1 MEEEG
6 AVPPIGRMLSAF
18 SPKNTPVD
26 LGIVYLWT
34 ILAALSVYL
43 PLLNESPLRIV
54 LALPMILFSPGYSLI
69 AALFPGKEEID
80 ALERI
85 ALSFGLSI
93 AIVPLIGLVL
103 NYTPFGIRLDPVVI
117 SLVLFTL
124 FMAAVAQLRRADLHE
139 SERFEVPFRKIW
151 NGLFSELFPA
161 GSSRLDRALSA
172 ILLLAIVA
180 AVATTIYVVVVPKE
194 GEKFTEFY
202 ILGEKGKAADYP
214 TDLYAGK
221 AASVIIGVGNHEY
234 RNVTYIVEL
243 HRVDQEFDP
252 ATNTSR
258 ILSMERLE
266 AFPVTLAHN
275 TTYQEPHT
283 FFVNSTQGNQLKFLL
298 FMEEAPPD
306 SVTGTDRINL
316 SYRDLHLWVRV
327 RKAP

>member
-6 AVPPIGRMLSAF
+6 AIPLIGRMLSAF

-43 PLLNESPLRIV
+43 PFLNESPLRIL
-54 LALPMILFSPGYSLI
+54 LALPMILFFPGYSLI
-69 AALFPGKEEID
+69 AALFPGKGEID

-93 AIVPLIGLVL
+93 AVVPLIGLVL

-124 FMAAVAQLRRADLHE
+124 CMAAAAQFRRAELVE
-139 SERFEVPFRKIW
+139 GERFEVPFRKIW
-151 NGLFSELFPA
+151 NGVYAELFPA
-161 GSSRLDRALSA
+161 KSSRLDRALSA
-172 ILLLAIVA
+172 ILLLAIIA
-180 AVATTIYVVVVPKE
+180 AVATTIFVIVVPNE

-214 TDLYAGK
+214 TDLYAGR

-234 RNVTYIVEL
+234 RNVTYLVEL
-243 HRVDQEFDP
+243 HYVDQEFDP

-275 TTYQEPHT
+275 TTYQQSHT
-283 FFVNSTQGNQLKFLL
+283 FLVNSTEGNQLKFLL
-298 FMEEAPPD
+298 FMEKSPPE
-306 SVTGTDRINL
+306 SVTGADRINL

-327 RKAP
+327 REAP